1 MCSTLRTRNG
11 AQTALQQKN
20 KLHAPSASNKKK
32 KRYKIVNQIKS
43 KIAYIKCRKSSKM
56 NRFKR
61 SDSHS

>member
-1 MCSTLRTRNG
+1 MCSTFRTRNG
-11 AQTALQQKN
+11 AQTALQQKK

-32 KRYKIVNQIKS
+32 RYKIFNQIKS
-43 KIAYIKCRKSSKM
+43 KIAYIKCRKSSEI